1 MTMRGASQFPCCVPQ
16 PVVCE
21 TGRAWTPYEITIV
34 SRKIYRIADD
44 VQFELLAR

>member
-1 MTMRGASQFPCCVPQ
+1 MTLA
-16 PVVCE
+16 
-21 TGRAWTPYEITIV
+21 PYEITIV